1 MNKPSLPRGTRDFGP
16 LEMKKRNY
24 ILSKIK
30 TVFENHGFQNI
41 ETPSLENLSVLLGK
55 YGDEGDKLIFKI
67 LNSGDFLSKTNAED
81 YNNGSMAMSEK
92 IAEKGLRYDLTV
104 PFARFVA
111 MNKNEI
117 IFPFKRYQ
125 IQPVWRAD
133 RPQKG
138 RYREFYQCD
147 VDIIGSDSLLNEIEV
162 LSIITEVYD
171 ALGLKEY
178 TICINHRKILKGIS
192 EVVGQPDQEGSLAI
206 ALDKLDKIGPE
217 KVIEELQNKNFSKK
231 STDDIYELISKDL
244 NNEEI
249 FQVMN
254 QYLQKS
260 EAGLNGLKQLEYIYD
275 TCSEMGI
282 EKIRIDIA
290 LARGLSYYT
299 GSILEVKPTNVEMG
313 TITAGGRYDDLTGVF
328 GLKDMSGLGISF
340 GLDRIYDVLNELNL
354 FPSETEVTSKILITN
369 IEESAI
375 AYALNLLKLL
385 RNNGIVSEMY
395 PEFSKLKKQLNY
407 ADRRK
412 IPYVGIIGDNEFK
425 NKTVTIKNMFDGEQS
440 TVALE
445 SVVAY
450 VNKS

>member
-81 YNNGSMAMSEK
+81 YKNGSMAMSEK

-104 PFARFVA
+104 PFARFVT
-111 MNKNEI
+111 MKKNEI

-162 LSIITEVYD
+162 ISIITEVYD

-217 KVIEELQNKNFSKK
+217 KVIEELQNKNFNKK
-231 STDDIYELISKDL
+231 STDDIYELISKDW

-249 FQVMN
+249 FQAMY
-254 QYLQKS
+254 QYLQTS
-260 EAGLNGLKQLEYIYD
+260 ETGLNGLKQLEYIYNI
-275 TCSEMGI
+275 CKEMGY

-354 FPSETEVTSKILITN
+354 FPSETEVTSQILITN

-385 RNNGIVSEMY
+385 RDNGIVSEMY

-407 ADRRK
+407 ANRRK
-412 IPYVGIIGDNEFK
+412 IPHVGIIGDDEFK
-425 NKTVTIKNMFDGEQS
+425 NKTVTIKNMVNGEQS
-440 TVALE
+440 KVALE